1 MERRSSI
8 IFSLLMLLVSLVLN
22 LAACGGGGGDV
33 GGDGTPTLNVSQYR
47 GTWVNSANPSDSHSE
62 RIDFVQIGSNVSGTV
77 RVPIGTVP
85 FTNGT
90 VSGSTFTFSAFASG
104 AGGIFTVE
112 TSATI
117 SGDKLINGIS
127 TQYYSSGGTYKYNF
141 TADIY
146 SGTPLVVIIEN

>member
-22 LAACGGGGGDV
+22 LAACGGGGGDG

-77 RVPIGTVP
+77 TAPIGTVP
-85 FTNGT
+85 FTHGT
-90 VSGSTFTFSAFASG
+90 VLGSTFTFGAFATG
-104 AGGIFTVE
+104 AGGTLRIDA
-112 TSATI
+112 SATI

-127 TQYYSSGGTYKYNF
+127 TFYYSSYGTYKYNF

-146 SGTPLVVIIEN
+146 SGTPLTPVI